1 MKLPI
6 FFENSVVPVL
16 LSYFAPIQVGAISLG
31 FAVFSRGKLSTTS
44 RIHETIHYRQWLEL
58 GFIGFL
64 VLYPTFWVWHLLRG
78 MSGAEAY
85 FQIPFEKEAYANQD
99 DIGYL
104 FRRKPYAWAR
114 KEGMASL
121 HPPVS

>member
-1 MKLPI
+1 MRLPV
-6 FFENSVVPVL
+6 FFENSSIPVI
-16 LSYFAPIQVGAISLG
+16 LSLVAPIEIYAISLG
-31 FAVFSRGKLSTTS
+31 IAVFSRGKINTTM

-64 VLYPTFWVWHLLRG
+64 ILYPTFWLWNRLRG

-85 FQIPFEKEAYANQD
+85 FEIPFEKEAYSNQGD
-99 DIGYL
+99 LGYL
-104 FRRKPYAWAR
+104 FRRRAYAWAR
-114 KEGMASL
+114 KEVVPV